1 MPLFSRKFCWA
12 LLLPLV
18 FAMASG
24 ACAQAPNISTD
35 LPGYVADLQKW
46 SAELA
51 QLPTHP
57 EYVSDLRRSVP
68 LRLEVQSGAQR
79 FAISNAWLVLALV
92 HWEKQIP
99 QRAALQQQ
107 IALRL
112 QWELQQ
118 AQALSQPAEA
128 PSPEVSRA
136 QLASI
141 LSRREFRFVR
151 PPSWWDLM
159 WARVWR
165 WIGRQVERLMRRL
178 HLKPAVS
185 NVFSWILLSLAFLL
199 LALLLWRNLRRAARG
214 MTSLGLQSPASTA
227 WGWRQW
233 ADAAR
238 EAVAGQRYREAVH
251 CCYWAAV
258 FRLEQMGVWRLDP
271 ARTPREYLR
280 LLPRGSRH
288 HEAMASL
295 TRSFEMVWYGYRPVT
310 AVQAQSALQ
319 EMENLGCNSPSI
331 AATASY

>member
-1 MPLFSRKFCWA
+1 MPIFSRKLCWA
-12 LLLPLV
+12 LLPFMLAL
-18 FAMASG
+18 AGG
-24 ACAQAPNISTD
+24 ACAQAPDLSTD
-35 LPGYVADLQKW
+35 LPGYISDLQKW
-46 SAELA
+46 SGALA
-51 QLPTHP
+51 QLPSHP
-57 EYVSDLRRSVP
+57 EKASDMRHSVP
-68 LRLEVQSGAQR
+68 LKLEVRSGTQR
-79 FAISNAWLVLALV
+79 FTISNAWLVLGLV
-92 HWEKQIP
+92 HWEKQAP

-118 AQALSQPAEA
+118 AQALSQPAAA
-128 PSPEVSRA
+128 PPSQLARA

-185 NVFSWILLSLAFLL
+185 NVFSWILLSAAFLL
-199 LALLLWRNLRRAARG
+199 LAWMLWRNLRRAARG

-233 ADAAR
+233 TDAAR

-251 CCYWAAV
+251 YCYWAAV
-258 FRLEQMGVWRLDP
+258 FRLELMGVWRLEP
-271 ARTPREYLR
+271 SRTPREYLR
-280 LLPRGSRH
+280 LLPGDSQHRQ
-288 HEAMASL
+288 AMASL
-295 TRSFEMVWYGYRPVT
+295 TRSFEMAWYGYRPVT
-310 AVQAQSALQ
+310 PAQAQSALQ
-319 EMENLGCNSPSI
+319 EMENLECSLPSI
-331 AATASY
+331 AATASS